1 MSDDYLLLKVAVP
14 RQHAEMIE
22 SSMLDS
28 GAVSCTYQDATDTPI
43 HEPAP
48 GTAPLWPEVIVSGIY
63 APGTDPESATSS
75 LRSRIS
81 AVTDADITSEALP
94 DTDWERVWMEDFK
107 PVKVAAKLWVVPTF
121 CTAPDPSSV
130 NIALDP
136 GLAFGSGTHPTTH
149 LCLQWLAKLD
159 LSGKTVVDYGCGSG
173 ILAVAAAM
181 MGATR
186 VFAYDI
192 DEQAFQATIENAE
205 RNGVADKI
213 TICHSDKDIPLN
225 IDIVVANILLAPLL
239 ELRPRFGELLT
250 DQGKL
255 GVSGVLSEQIATLA
269 AAYATQFRHS
279 ETEIREQWAM
289 YTAVV
294 QGSLPT

>member
-1 MSDDYLLLKVAVP
+1 MTDDYLVLKVAVP
-14 RQHAEMIE
+14 RQHAELIE
-22 SSMLDS
+22 SAMLEI

-48 GTAPLWPEVIVSGIY
+48 GTAPLWPEVIVSGIFTQ
-63 APGTDPESATSS
+63 GTDADIAASL

-81 AVTDADITSEALP
+81 TLTDSDITSEVLP
-94 DTDWERVWMEDFK
+94 DTDWERAWMEDFK
-107 PVKVAAKLWVVPTF
+107 PVKVTARLWVVPTF
-121 CTAPDPSSV
+121 CTAPDPSSI

-149 LCLQWLAKLD
+149 LCLQWLAKQD
-159 LSGKTVVDYGCGSG
+159 LKDRTVADYGCGSG
-173 ILAVAAAM
+173 ILSVAAAM
-181 MGATR
+181 MGAKR
-186 VFAYDI
+186 VYAYDI
-192 DEQAFQATIENAE
+192 DPQAFDATIANAR
-205 RNGVADKI
+205 RNRVADNI
-213 TICHSDKDIPLN
+213 TICHSDKEIPPN

-239 ELRPRFGELLT
+239 ELRPRFRELLT

-294 QGSLPT
+294 QGSMST

>member
-63 APGTDPESATSS
+63 APGTDPESASSS

-107 PVKVAAKLWVVPTF
+107 PVKIASGLWVVPTF
-121 CTAPDPSSV
+121 CTPPDPASINV
-130 NIALDP
+130 ALDP

-159 LSGKTVVDYGCGSG
+159 LNNKTVVDYGCGSG
-173 ILAVAAAM
+173 ILAVAASL
-181 MGATR
+181 MGAKT
-186 VFAYDI
+186 VYAYDI
-192 DEQAFQATIENAE
+192 DEQAFQATVENAE
-205 RNGVADKI
+205 RNNVADNI

-269 AAYATQFRHS
+269 SAYATQFRHS

-289 YTAVV
+289 YTAVK
-294 QGSLPT
+294 QGSMPT